1 MSNIRTYRV
10 NHAMQMISIPLHSTT
25 NSYHLGNNDE
35 VVDAKGVVQQVT
47 NYYPFGAPYADAT
60 ASKGADVQ
68 PYKYNGKELDL
79 MHGLNTYD
87 YGARQ
92 YNPVKYIDPDGM
104 ASTDFYDENGQH
116 IGTDNIDN
124 NQRVVVTNSADV
136 ANVQNQM
143 ANNGTVDANQISSG
157 VTLPADNIMN
167 EAINVMDRTIQNG
180 GTQEERTV
188 MYKDGTKESKTG
200 NKAEIVH
207 IENSPKLSAKV
218 PMELNAYQMNNRIA
232 DIHSHV
238 PCVLI
243 DKCHY
248 KACYTT
254 AERASED
261 DLKTFNGCPVNIIV
275 GPIGELDYPNVRENG
290 MVLYNQNGVA
300 QLKLSIGA
308 VKNILGL
315 K

>member
-1 MSNIRTYRV
+1 MPMRN
-10 NHAMQMISIPLHSTT
+10 AMP
-25 NSYHLGNNDE
+25 
-35 VVDAKGVVQQVT
+35 
-47 NYYPFGAPYADAT
+47 
-60 ASKGADVQ
+60 SKGADVQ
-68 PYKYNGKELDL
+68 PYKNNGKELDL
-79 MHGLNTYD
+79 IHGLNTYD

-92 YNPVKYIDPDGM
+92 HDPILARWDRMDPLSEKYTPYSPYNYCLNNPVKNIDPDGM